1 MRNDRIFV
9 LLLVFLLPMSGCLE
23 NGIGEAEAEEVDSS
37 STENMLP
44 VIYGSISLT
53 ASCPTPGASCSTNEW
68 IYPVLAGNTMVID
81 YDGNVTNFGVDVDLD
96 AEIDY
101 EMGGNYSEYDVRVNF
116 DFNESDIIPILWDPA
131 GQSSNDPDA
140 YCYQWINVI
149 AVDDDGGKTI
159 HPSMWR
165 FDWDTESQTCD
176 TSFRWG

>member
-1 MRNDRIFV
+1 MRNDQIFV

-131 GQSSNDPDA
+131 GQSSNNPDA

-165 FDWDTESQTCD
+165 FD
-176 TSFRWG
+176 